1 MKTHKTAK
9 GMLMMALKK
18 DTKTHK
24 TAKGELLMALKK
36 GHENSQDSQGQVVDS
51 TKEEDEESW
60 PQETNGG
67 HQSSHRQHRPLVGNQ
82 RVRKVTS
89 HC

>member
-1 MKTHKTAK
+1 
-9 GMLMMALKK
+9 
-18 DTKTHK
+18 
-24 TAKGELLMALKK
+24 MALKK

-67 HQSSHRQHRPLVGNQ
+67 HQSSHRQHCPLVGNQ

>member
-1 MKTHKTAK
+1 M
-9 GMLMMALKK
+9 
-18 DTKTHK
+18 KTHK
-24 TAKGELLMALKK
+24 TAKGELYSTKK

-51 TKEEDEESW
+51 TKEEDEESR

-67 HQSSHRQHRPLVGNQ
+67 HQSSHRQHCPLVGNQ